1 MWVCANFKKTLDLFS
16 DNAVSGGDKEN
27 SLSDDDVPGP
37 RRVIFKVLTSLQDS
51 SSSAFEYL
59 KSVSEMRH
67 DYEALIYRLVKQ
79 QREKG
84 GTSKSD
90 NINRRKR
97 RKKKKQTK

>member
-1 MWVCANFKKTLDLFS
+1 M
-16 DNAVSGGDKEN
+16 SGGDKEN

-37 RRVIFKVLTSLQDS
+37 RRVICKVLESLQDS
-51 SSSAFEYL
+51 SSSAFGYL
-59 KSVSEMRH
+59 ESVSEMRH

-79 QREKG
+79 QRGKG